1 MRTHTTRPLQ
11 SITRQFDKIH
21 PPKRRALLLRL
32 PRGEAFFVAAVLVC
46 AAILRLALAYRGW
59 PSVNSDEATIGLMVD
74 DILWHGAHP
83 GFTYGEYHVGALDAY
98 LQAPFFS
105 IFGPTNFTLHLT
117 TTVQMLLFLLIFY
130 LFTRAIYSPLVA
142 GMTIALLGLGPG
154 EELFYTLR
162 AGAHAQDTLLLGALL
177 LGLVYLRL
185 CRRGNARVRLALD
198 LAIGLV
204 AGLGIWS
211 TFLMVPFVLVAA
223 IALGVE
229 ARRSIKAAPGPE
241 RRRNRRLQMLVI
253 VGGLIIGMAPVIHNL
268 IVIPGTQLAEII
280 GASGETSVFS
290 THNGIVGFFSEIGW
304 QIAATLLFGLPSMFG
319 NRTICTGCP
328 LWPSPNVVPM
338 PAQAL
343 REALISAPF
352 SLLFIGCWLAA
363 AWPLVRD
370 VWQNA
375 RRVGQPWR
383 LKLRLEAPAGATK
396 FACADSPPQMGTPHT
411 LGGEPP
417 QGDLAAQ
424 PQGAVYKGAWR
435 INLRLEASPPRP
447 CRWPGKRLA
456 APKHNTALTGSRFD
470 ARWWGRMMLVAGGG
484 LTLLEYMATA
494 SSYQDVDTATRYIIG
509 VYFSTPLIV
518 APLSQGIEPC
528 WRWLRTRKQHIAATA
543 RPRLLALL
551 AVAPLLALF
560 AIGILGAMQA
570 WQQSANPRLYGVPAG
585 TRDQQVIAFLEAHH
599 ATRFYTTW
607 WVCYR
612 LMFDAQEN
620 VDCYIVSNTNAFAPG
635 YFNRVPAY
643 AQAVQHA
650 SHPAYVFDLTTA
662 EVSRSVPQQISRLI
676 ASGDPR
682 FAGYTSANV
691 GGYIVFYYAG
701 P

>member
-1 MRTHTTRPLQ
+1 MSSNITEPLLPIPQ
-11 SITRQFDKIH
+11 ELDRIQPQKQ
-21 PPKRRALLLRL
+21 RAPLLLRL
-32 PRGEAFFVAAVLVC
+32 PAGEMFFVAALLVG

-59 PSVNSDEATIGLMVD
+59 PSVNSDEATIGLMAD

-98 LQAPFFS
+98 LQAPFFA

-117 TTVQMLLFLLIFY
+117 TTVQTLLFLLIFY
-130 LFTRAIYSPLVA
+130 LFTRALYAPLVA
-142 GMTIALLGLGPG
+142 GITIALLGLGPG

-162 AGAHAQDTLLLGALL
+162 AGAHAQDTLLLGSLL
-177 LGLVYLRL
+177 LGLVYTRLR
-185 CRRGNARVRLALD
+185 RRGSVRGVLALD

-211 TFLMVPFVLVAA
+211 TFLMAPFVLVAA

-229 ARRSIKAAPGPE
+229 ARRSIKAAPGPT
-241 RRRNRRLQMLVI
+241 RRGNRRLQMLVI
-253 VGGLIIGMAPVIHNL
+253 VGGLLIGMAPVIHNL

-280 GASGETSVFS
+280 GASGGTDAFS
-290 THNGIVGFFSEIGW
+290 THSSVLGFFESIGW

-319 NRTICTGCP
+319 SRAICTGCP
-328 LWPSPNVVPM
+328 LWPSPTVVPT
-338 PAQAL
+338 PAEAL

-352 SLLFIGCWLAA
+352 SLLFIVCWFAA
-363 AWPLVRD
+363 AWPLARD
-370 VWQNA
+370 VWRA
-375 RRVGQPWR
+375 RQHVTA
-383 LKLRLEAPAGATK
+383 K
-396 FACADSPPQMGTPHT
+396 
-411 LGGEPP
+411 
-417 QGDLAAQ
+417 
-424 PQGAVYKGAWR
+424 
-435 INLRLEASPPRP
+435 EASN
-447 CRWPGKRLA
+447 
-456 APKHNTALTGSRFD
+456 APNFD
-470 ARWWGRMMLVAGGG
+470 ARWWGKMMLVAGGG
-484 LTLLEYMATA
+484 LTLLEYMATG
-494 SSYQDVDTATRYIIG
+494 SSYQNVDTATRYIIG
-509 VYFSTPLIV
+509 VYLCTPLIV
-518 APLSQGIEPC
+518 APLSQSVEQF
-528 WRWLRTRKQHIAATA
+528 WRWLRTRKQHMAATR

-560 AIGILGAMQA
+560 AAGILGVQQA
-570 WQQSANPRLYGVPAG
+570 WKQSSNTSMYGVPAG

-612 LMFDAQEN
+612 LMFAAQEQ
-620 VDCYIVSNTNAFAPG
+620 VECYVVSNTNAFAPG

-643 AQAVQHA
+643 AQAVQDA
-650 SHPAYVFDLTTA
+650 PHPAYVFDLTTA